1 MAYRAE
7 IEIGVKGA
15 NKLEQLQTRI
25 DKLARKIT
33 DINDASVFDPIE
45 PRLIQSIQNYSNAL
59 EVAAQNLKN
68 VELGQEEERK
78 AVQQYVQALGEANE
92 ARALQ
97 NRLIT
102 QQIAKQTAA
111 NRVVREG
118 ATGFSAEVFGP
129 QVPGGTGRQG
139 DPAFPSSP
147 VGGRVE
153 RLIAIKKGD
162 LEMERALL
170 ALERKSAEVLSKKV
184 QLQQNLVEGTREVL
198 ELAARARQQQSFRAG
213 ASGSAI
219 AGPLAGPGSLGFP
232 VALPG
237 LSEAESKGLRVAKE
251 KLQIIKRTV
260 QRRKELGGLAA
271 NLQRLDNRAKVA
283 IADANRDQA
292 KLNDLKKDQL
302 TTEQLIR
309 KEQVKRSIARKRAIV
324 DNARAARRRGGE
336 ALGSGLIGGA
346 FPLLF
351 GQGSTAAVGGAAG
364 GAAGGL
370 LGGQFGFALSLV
382 GTALGDAAT
391 KAEEFNKSLAGL
403 NAAAINL
410 GSGSLATAENIKA
423 LAVQL
428 GVTNEEAVEL
438 VQAFSAFEDFANKQA
453 LTEIFGSDSAAF
465 DRVAAA
471 NTELKLAE
479 AIFES
484 RSKIGNAETQRLL
497 DQLKIGESAAVELA
511 LAESLAEAQAR
522 VTAERAKQVTLQ
534 DRIGAFAAEFLLGT
548 GGLDVE
554 AAGAERARK
563 ILEDFEAGRE
573 TRLQTFKQNLETT
586 RALLNSVLSFKP
598 EKGLSAAESGDSLE
612 QSLKR
617 QLARY
622 EEIEPLAR
630 ARAVI
635 EADHQ
640 VTLER
645 ISKVKDELKRKDLE
659 ALAGKVKEARLND
672 LNATEAKKRADEEAR
687 RIKTFRQRLTA
698 AESEG
703 RILQASLS
711 GREREQRLIEDIAE
725 KTKGLSVTEAKT
737 LGDRLRSNEVLRRQK
752 EVMDE
757 LKTRVDEIG
766 ATIKNSF
773 VDGIQAAI
781 DGSKTLGQVLTNM
794 LNQLG
799 KQLIQM
805 GANKLFGS
813 ATGGTGLLGLI
824 GGAFGVG
831 GGVASAIG
839 GGSVGSAASFAGVPN
854 SVLDSVIGKAKG
866 GPVSKGRP
874 YVVGEV
880 GPELFVP
887 NRSGT
892 IVPNG
897 ALGGSANVTVNV
909 DASGSSVEGDANQ
922 AAQLGKMLGAAVQ
935 AELVKQKRPGGL
947 LA

>member
-1 MAYRAE
+1 MAYRAD

-118 ATGFSAEVFGP
+118 ATGFSAEVYGP

-162 LEMERALL
+162 LEMEKALL
-170 ALERKSAEVLSKKV
+170 DLERKSAAVLSKKV

-237 LSEAESKGLRVAKE
+237 LSEAESKGLRIAKE

-271 NLQRLDNRAKVA
+271 NLQRLDNKAKVA
-283 IADANRDQA
+283 IADANRDQG
-292 KLNDLKKDQL
+292 KLNDLKQKQL
-302 TTEQLIR
+302 TTEELIR
-309 KEQVKRSIARKRAIV
+309 KEQVKQSIARRRAIV
-324 DNARAARRRGGE
+324 ESAKAARRRRGE
-336 ALGSGLIGGA
+336 AVGSGIIGGA

-351 GQGSTAAVGGAAG
+351 GQGGAAAVGGAAG
-364 GAAGGL
+364 GLAGGL
-370 LGGQFGFALSLV
+370 IGGQFGFALSLV
-382 GTALGDAAT
+382 GTALGQVIAE
-391 KAEEFNKSLAGL
+391 AEEFDRALAKV
-403 NAAAINL
+403 NAKAVSL
-410 GSGSLATAENIKA
+410 GSNAQGTAQDVKDLAKA
-423 LAVQL
+423 L
-428 GVTNEEAVEL
+428 GVTKTEALEL
-438 VQAFSAFEDFANKQA
+438 VSAFSEFENFADKEA
-453 LTEIFGSDSAAF
+453 LTRIFGSDSAGL
-465 DRVAAA
+465 DRLAAA
-471 NTELKLAE
+471 KTELDIAKE
-479 AIFES
+479 IFDS
-484 RSKIGNAETQRLL
+484 RDKIGNAEAGRLL
-497 DQLKIGESAAVELA
+497 NLLKITDASAVELA
-511 LAESLAEAQAR
+511 LAEARLQAAHD
-522 VTAERAKQVTLQ
+522 TAVEQAKQVTFM
-534 DRIGAFAAEFLLGT
+534 DRLRQSMTAGFGGGVIDIEAFGDERAQKLDAKFL
-548 GGLDVE
+548 
-554 AAGAERARK
+554 AEREERLNRFVAKLKEVREL
-563 ILEDFEAGRE
+563 IAGVE
-573 TRLQTFKQNLETT
+573 FFDPGKPETT
-586 RALLNSVLSFKP
+586 VS
-598 EKGLSAAESGDSLE
+598 GESIE
-612 QSLKR
+612 QSLRK

-640 VTLER
+640 VTLDR
-645 ISKVKDELKRKDLE
+645 ISKVKDEIKRKDLE
-659 ALAGKVKEARLND
+659 TLAGKVKEARLND
-672 LNATEAKKRADEEAR
+672 LNAKEEKKRADEEAR

-773 VDGIQAAI
+773 VDGIQSAI

-799 KQLIQM
+799 RQLIQM

-839 GGSVGSAASFAGVPN
+839 GGSAGSAASFAGVPN

-892 IVPNG
+892 IVSNS